1 MADQGGKRSGARAAS
16 ARRRAPGTTG
26 RVTPKGTTPE
36 GTPGRGTP
44 GRGTPARGT
53 TTGATGASPSGRVA
67 PASGRYTPPVVRT
80 QKVSPRWVPA
90 LMFALLG
97 LGVLTIILNYLG
109 VLPGA
114 SDNRYLLAGLA
125 AITGG
130 FVTATQ
136 YR

>member
-16 ARRRAPGTTG
+16 ARRKAPGTTG
-26 RVTPKGTTPE
+26 RVTPKGTTPK
-36 GTPGRGTP
+36 GAPGK
-44 GRGTPARGT
+44 GTPARG
-53 TTGATGASPSGRVA
+53 GATGAAGGSPAGRVA

-80 QKVSPRWVPA
+80 QKVSPPWVPA

-109 VLPGA
+109 VLPGS

-130 FVTATQ
+130 FITATQ

>member
-16 ARRRAPGTTG
+16 ARRKAPGTTG
-26 RVTPKGTTPE
+26 RVTPKGTTPNA
-36 GTPGRGTP
+36 GRGKAAP
-44 GRGTPARGT
+44 GKGALGRDA
-53 TTGATGASPSGRVA
+53 TTGAAGGSPTGRVA

-109 VLPGA
+109 VLPGS

-130 FVTATQ
+130 FITATQ